1 MHKLKSLLLFGFL
14 LLLLPSLHAQGV
26 QAGPW
31 ISDTEENALTILWTS
46 EAPGMAWV
54 ELEDG
59 RGGRIHVSTFNAAGE
74 KEFERSF

>member
-31 ISDTEENALTILWTS
+31 ISDTEEN
-46 EAPGMAWV
+46 
-54 ELEDG
+54 
-59 RGGRIHVSTFNAAGE
+59 VSTFNAAGE